1 MDKKITI
8 FYSKSTG
15 DIKAFCSGEQDM
27 SFFSSNKDDLS
38 IIWDYIVL
46 ENDNNIQNNLMFDKS
61 QFYVDAEKKELNR
74 RE

>member
-8 FYSKSTG
+8 FYSKSAG

-38 IIWDYIVL
+38 LIWDYIVL
-46 ENDNNIQNNLMFDKS
+46 EDDNNIQNNLMFNKS
-61 QFYVDAEKKELNR
+61 QFYVEKKELKR
-74 RE
+74 RD